1 METKTDIKYLGIDH
15 LGVVVQD
22 LEKAAQTYGQQ
33 LGLNILGG
41 EEIPER
47 GLAVRFVD
55 TGNSRI
61 ELIAPTREDSEVSAF
76 LAKKGEGIHHICIE
90 VEDLEASLKEMK
102 ANGVRL
108 INETPKIGA
117 GGSKIAFVHPKATH
131 GVLLELVEHTETSRH

>member
-1 METKTDIKYLGIDH
+1 MAIKYLGIDH
-15 LGVVVQD
+15 LGVVVRD
-22 LEKAAQTYGQQ
+22 LEKAAHTWGEQ
-33 LGLNILGG
+33 LGLQILGG

-76 LAKKGEGIHHICIE
+76 LAKKGEGVHHICIE
-90 VEDLEASLKEMK
+90 VENLEASLKEMK
-102 ANGVRL
+102 AKGVRL

-117 GGSKIAFVHPKATH
+117 GGSKIAFIHPKATH